1 MSRDDDVIAKTRE
14 VLETCASAGKMIS
27 FSEIETR
34 IGEKVVTWN
43 KVLDPIYE
51 ELRALG
57 KPDLTSI
64 VIYKTGNQQGYPPFF
79 TAARRGR
86 NGSIRTISSRSNPVA
101 PAEAA
106 HGFEPATRPTPALT
120 QETAPTAPAT

>member
-86 NGSIRTISSRSNPVA
+86 NG
-101 PAEAA
+101 
-106 HGFEPATRPTPALT
+106 
-120 QETAPTAPAT
+120 